1 MWPCV
6 WVSGVDGDGGDCG
19 RVCGLVVWMVMG
31 ESVAV
36 CVG

>member
-19 RVCGLVVWMVMG
+19 RVAWMVMG
-31 ESVAV
+31 ETVAV
-36 CVG
+36 WRGW